1 MGGGNE
7 TRDTVSRVVGSPN
20 QCAWLRRALLP
31 TAQTGLVLK
40 SAREPQICML
50 FVFQASIPGMWNE
63 MNERTVFRLLVKGWT
78 RESRPH

>member
-1 MGGGNE
+1 MCEGAVRQGTLSAGW
-7 TRDTVSRVVGSPN
+7 VGSPN
-20 QCAWLRRALLP
+20 RCAWLRRALLP

-63 MNERTVFRLLVKGWT
+63 MNE
-78 RESRPH
+78 